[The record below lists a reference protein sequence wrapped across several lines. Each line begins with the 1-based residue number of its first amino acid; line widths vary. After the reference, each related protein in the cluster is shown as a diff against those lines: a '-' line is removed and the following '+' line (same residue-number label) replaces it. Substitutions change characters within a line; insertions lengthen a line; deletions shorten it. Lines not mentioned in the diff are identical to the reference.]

1 MSDGN
6 TTDRGSVPRG
16 YGRQL
21 REALDRL
28 QGLMVEGL
36 KHGFFDYSVSCEIT
50 HGQKRRLTIKA
61 GKSHRFTI
69 PEDELPK

>member
-6 TTDRGSVPRG
+6 TTHRGSVPRG
-16 YGRQL
+16 GGRQL
-21 REALDRL
+21 REAFDRL

-36 KHGFFDYSVSCEIT
+36 RHGFFDYSVSCEIIQ
-50 HGQKRRLTIKA
+50 GQKRRLTIKA

-69 PEDELPK
+69 PEDELPE